1 MLALARP
8 LVVLAR
14 ADEAQVLGHLVGG
27 AGVDDVESTQ
37 QRHEAVEGEARVI
50 DHLLD
55 A

>member
-1 MLALARP
+1 
-8 LVVLAR
+8 
-14 ADEAQVLGHLVGG
+14 
-27 AGVDDVESTQ
+27 VESTQ